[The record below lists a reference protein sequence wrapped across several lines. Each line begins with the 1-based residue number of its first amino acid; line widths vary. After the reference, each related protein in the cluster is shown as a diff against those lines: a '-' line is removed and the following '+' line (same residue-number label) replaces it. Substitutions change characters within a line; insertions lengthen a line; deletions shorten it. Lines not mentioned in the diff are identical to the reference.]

1 MNLSA
6 QPRVLLVDDEPF
18 IMRAVTKLLEGA
30 GFSVDS
36 CNQWTEVPGKIRDM
50 QPDVILLDYHMPTL
64 KGTDVCVA
72 LKNNDATDAKIILF
86 SSEEE
91 DFLRKAVQECY
102 ADGFIRKG
110 TPPMELVTRVRTVAG
125 AA

>member
-1 MNLSA
+1 MMHSM
-6 QPRVLLVDDEPF
+6 PRVLLVDDEPF
-18 IMRAVTKLLEGA
+18 IMRAVTKVLVGA

-36 CNQWTEVPGKIRDM
+36 CNEWTEVPSKIREL

-72 LKNNDATDAKIILF
+72 LKNNQATSAKIILF

-91 DFLRKAVQECY
+91 DFLRKAVSECL

-110 TPPMELVTRVRTVAG
+110 TPPMDLVDRVRTVA
-125 AA
+125 ASA